1 MTQTEEHLTGDGI
14 QVQDDI
20 SITIRPA
27 AAWMRNLAAVFLAA
41 CGFIGTIAASLSMF
55 SPIYNRTKLILV
67 AAAIFILYSIFSVL
81 PGKLRWLTPVS
92 LAVGTLGFF
101 WKRNVLIVG
110 FQFFYNHFY
119 QQIYD
124 TKVLYYQM
132 DTTLE
137 ESTCTT
143 FFLICCIVFLAAAIC
158 WFTIHRPFF
167 PIGFIVTFFPIEL
180 GLYNGLELSLPAMA
194 LVLLYWASLLAMQL
208 TSSAMH
214 RNSERLAFSAR
225 ETVSQR
231 LTPCGQRWQNAAE

>member
-67 AAAIFILYSIFSVL
+67 AAVIFILYSVL
-81 PGKLRWLTPVS
+81 SILPKKLRWLTPVS

-110 FQFFYNHFY
+110 FQFFYNHF
-119 QQIYD
+119 
-124 TKVLYYQM
+124 TKN
-132 DTTLE
+132 
-137 ESTCTT
+137 
-143 FFLICCIVFLAAAIC
+143 I
-158 WFTIHRPFF
+158 
-167 PIGFIVTFFPIEL
+167 
-180 GLYNGLELSLPAMA
+180 
-194 LVLLYWASLLAMQL
+194 
-208 TSSAMH
+208 
-214 RNSERLAFSAR
+214 
-225 ETVSQR
+225 
-231 LTPCGQRWQNAAE
+231 

>member
-143 FFLICCIVFLAAAIC
+143 FFLICCIVFFSSCNLLVHDSPTVFSNWVHC
-158 WFTIHRPFF
+158 DVFSR
-167 PIGFIVTFFPIEL
+167 
-180 GLYNGLELSLPAMA
+180 LSWDYITAWNSLCLQWHWYCSTGHPCLPC
-194 LVLLYWASLLAMQL
+194 S
-208 TSSAMH
+208 
-214 RNSERLAFSAR
+214 
-225 ETVSQR
+225 
-231 LTPCGQRWQNAAE
+231 

>member
-67 AAAIFILYSIFSVL
+67 AAAIFILYSVL
-81 PGKLRWLTPVS
+81 SILPKKLRWLTPVS

-167 PIGFIVTFFPIEL
+167 PIGFIVTFFPI
-180 GLYNGLELSLPAMA
+180 
-194 LVLLYWASLLAMQL
+194 
-208 TSSAMH
+208 
-214 RNSERLAFSAR
+214 
-225 ETVSQR
+225 
-231 LTPCGQRWQNAAE
+231 